1 MTNTVL
7 VPVKNHPPWSRA
19 VAEAVTDVEDDGTEA
34 VVLHVF
40 DDAEE
45 ASTRANLDDPG
56 ELSLDDLSA
65 RKNGVAA
72 AVDVLTDG
80 GLDAAPAGAR
90 VEDSLSCTILDV
102 GEEVE
107 ADRVYLYGRRRNPTG
122 KAVFGSVV
130 QTVILEASVPVTI
143 VPPARGT

>member
-1 MTNTVL
+1 MTDTVL
-7 VPVKNHPPWSRA
+7 VPVKNHPPWSRT

-40 DDAEE
+40 DESEE
-45 ASTRANLDDPG
+45 ASTRANLDDSD

-72 AVDVLTDG
+72 AVDVLADG
-80 GLDAAPAGAR
+80 GVDATPAGDR
-90 VEDSLSCTILDV
+90 VEDSLSRTILDV
-102 GEEVE
+102 GNQVD
-107 ADRVYLYGRRRNPTG
+107 ADRMYLYGRRRNPTG

-130 QTVILEASVPVTI
+130 QKVILESSVPVTI
-143 VPPARGT
+143 VPPERGT

>member
-1 MTNTVL
+1 MTDTVL
-7 VPVKNHPPWSRA
+7 LPVKNHPPWSRA
-19 VAEAVTDVEDDGTEA
+19 VAEAVTDIEDDGAEA

-40 DDAEE
+40 DESEE

-80 GLDAAPAGAR
+80 GVDASPAGAQ
-90 VEDSLSCTILDV
+90 VGDSLFRTILDV
-102 GEEVE
+102 RSQVD
-107 ADRVYLYGRRRNPTG
+107 ADRLYLYGRRRNPTG

-130 QTVILEASVPVTI
+130 QKVILEASVPVTI
-143 VPPARGT
+143 VPQAGGT